1 MRSIFRSPAFLFG
14 AALIAGALVLT
25 VNLAPSFAAIEFKK
39 ALNDK
44 PLDVSPVNGEV
55 FTDAVKDF
63 HETGKNA
70 YDGNAEAIAAGKEL
84 FNDNCQV
91 CHGKLGEGHM
101 CPSLV
106 DDETIYPRVPED
118 VGMFEV
124 IFGGASGAMQ
134 PFKDRLTQDQIL
146 HVIAYVRSLKQ

>member
-1 MRSIFRSPAFLFG
+1 MRLKFHPLSFVLG
-14 AALIAGALVLT
+14 AALVAAALFLAAS
-25 VNLAPSFAAIEFKK
+25 LAPSFAAIEFKK

-44 PLDVSPVNGEV
+44 PLDVTPPDGETV
-55 FTDAVKDF
+55 TDAVKDF
-63 HETGKNA
+63 HETGKNV
-70 YDGNAEAIAAGKEL
+70 YDANADAVAAGQEL

-106 DDETIYPRVPED
+106 DDEFIYPRVAND

-124 IFGGASGAMQ
+124 IYGGASGAMRA
-134 PFKDRLTQDQIL
+134 FKGRLTQDQIL